1 MTALRRRWA
10 QIAITLLPVA
20 IALVHVT
27 GLWRWPAI
35 DALDHFLYDARLRAT
50 MPRTLDPRIVIVD
63 IDDASLQQLGQWPWR
78 RDQVARL
85 TTELIERQQAKVLGF
100 DVLFVEPDAT
110 SASNLLGRLAAGP
123 LADQPQAVEA
133 IRRFEP
139 QFDPDAVLAQALAN
153 RPVAL
158 GFYFTQTREPR
169 ARGQLPAPVLTPGA
183 FPAGRDYAT
192 QWNGFVGSIPGLARA
207 APAGGFLNV
216 LLDADRDGV
225 VRSVPLIVR
234 YTGHVGHPGYYE
246 SLALAVFRMATGARV
261 VAPVFAAGGAEDGT
275 PALQSL
281 ALATDAASLRIPLDG
296 TASILVPYRG
306 PGGAGGGSFRRIPA
320 ADVIQGALAPGEL
333 KGKIVLVGS
342 SAPGLEDLRS
352 TPAGAAF
359 PGVEVHANIISGLLD
374 GQVRGV
380 PDYAAGYEAVMVLA
394 AGLVLAFGLSL
405 SGAARAVLIT
415 IATTAVVVGLNTWL
429 FAQAHLVLPLGATLA
444 TIAAAFILNI
454 SWGYLVEARASR
466 RLAHLFGSY
475 VPPELVAEMRADPDR
490 YSMRARSRE
499 LTVMFCDMR
508 GFTQIAE
515 SMAPALL
522 QDFLNDIFS
531 RLSEVI
537 SAHRGTIDK
546 YIGDCVMAFW
556 GAPVDTPNHA
566 ELAVRAALDIVDAVQ
581 DLNARHRQMGRPEI
595 RIGIGINS
603 GVMSVGDMG
612 SAVRRSYTV
621 VGDAVNLASRIEGLG
636 IHYGVEIV
644 ATEATRALA
653 PSFVWQALDRVR
665 VQGKLQGVD
674 IFTPLGLQGAPASA
688 EMQESLEQWN
698 GVISAYRLQD
708 WQRAQAMLAAL
719 LAMDAKKFLYR
730 LYAQRL
736 ASMALQPKDPD
747 WDGATRF
754 ETK

>member
-1 MTALRRRWA
+1 
-10 QIAITLLPVA
+10 
-20 IALVHVT
+20 
-27 GLWRWPAI
+27 
-35 DALDHFLYDARLRAT
+35 
-50 MPRTLDPRIVIVD
+50 
-63 IDDASLQQLGQWPWR
+63 
-78 RDQVARL
+78 
-85 TTELIERQQAKVLGF
+85 
-100 DVLFVEPDAT
+100 
-110 SASNLLGRLAAGP
+110 
-123 LADQPQAVEA
+123 
-133 IRRFEP
+133 
-139 QFDPDAVLAQALAN
+139 
-153 RPVAL
+153 
-158 GFYFTQTREPR
+158 
-169 ARGQLPAPVLTPGA
+169 
-183 FPAGRDYAT
+183 
-192 QWNGFVGSIPGLARA
+192 
-207 APAGGFLNV
+207 
-216 LLDADRDGV
+216 
-225 VRSVPLIVR
+225 
-234 YTGHVGHPGYYE
+234 
-246 SLALAVFRMATGARV
+246 
-261 VAPVFAAGGAEDGT
+261 
-275 PALQSL
+275 
-281 ALATDAASLRIPLDG
+281 
-296 TASILVPYRG
+296 
-306 PGGAGGGSFRRIPA
+306 
-320 ADVIQGALAPGEL
+320 
-333 KGKIVLVGS
+333 
-342 SAPGLEDLRS
+342 
-352 TPAGAAF
+352 
-359 PGVEVHANIISGLLD
+359 
-374 GQVRGV
+374 
-380 PDYAAGYEAVMVLA
+380 
-394 AGLVLAFGLSL
+394 
-405 SGAARAVLIT
+405 
-415 IATTAVVVGLNTWL
+415 
-429 FAQAHLVLPLGATLA
+429 
-444 TIAAAFILNI
+444 
-454 SWGYLVEARASR
+454 
-466 RLAHLFGSY
+466 
-475 VPPELVAEMRADPDR
+475 
-490 YSMRARSRE
+490 
-499 LTVMFCDMR
+499 MR

-581 DLNARHRQMGRPEI
+581 DLNARHRQMGRPET

-674 IFTPLGLQGAPASA
+674 IFTPLGLQSAPASA

-708 WQRAQAMLAAL
+708 WQRAQAMLAPL